1 MHTLTVTRARSF
13 RRRAFA
19 RIAGAAL
26 ATALAI
32 PSMAAA
38 QANYPSK
45 PIKIVLGFSAGGG
58 TDAIARSLARHMSE
72 TLSANVLID
81 NKPGANGNIAGE
93 IVAKA
98 PGDGYTLLYNTSS
111 IASSPALYGDRLS
124 YSVTRDLT
132 PVGRTASLPIILV
145 VPANSRFKSVEELV
159 AYAKANPGR
168 LNYASAGNGNVTH
181 LASLTFE
188 SAVGIKGT
196 HVPYKGEAPA
206 VVDLMAG
213 HVDYYF
219 ATSAG
224 VIPGIQAGRLRALA
238 VATLQR
244 LDTLPNV
251 PTLDETVA
259 KKLELSAW
267 SGIMAPASTPADVV
281 AKLSEAINKALKDK
295 DVLAFFAGQSA
306 LATPSTPESYGQF
319 LRQEMDVLAKVIDDA
334 KLTID

>member
-1 MHTLTVTRARSF
+1 MHVSPPGHNNRRKLIFAAGALLTV
-13 RRRAFA
+13 
-19 RIAGAAL
+19 AATL
-26 ATALAI
+26 SV
-32 PSMAAA
+32 PSTAAA
-38 QANYPSK
+38 QADYPSK

-58 TDAIARSLARHMSE
+58 TDAIARSLARHMSGS
-72 TLSANVLID
+72 LGANVLID

-98 PGDGYTLLYNTSS
+98 AGDGYTVLYNTSS
-111 IASSPALYGDRLS
+111 IASSPALYADRLS
-124 YSVTRDLT
+124 YSVTKDLT
-132 PVGRTASLPIILV
+132 PIGLTASLPIILV
-145 VPANSRFKSVEELV
+145 VPANSRFQSVEELV
-159 AYAKANPGR
+159 AYAKENPGK

-219 ATSAG
+219 STSAG
-224 VIPGIQAGRLRALA
+224 AIPGVQAGRLRALA

-244 LDTLPNV
+244 LETLPNV

-259 KKLELSAW
+259 KNLELAAW
-267 SGIMAPASTPADVV
+267 SGMMAPASTPANIV
-281 AKLSEAINKALKDK
+281 AKLNEAVNKALNDK
-295 DVLAFFAGQSA
+295 EVLAFFAGQSA
-306 LATPSTPESYGQF
+306 LAIPSTPAAYDKF
-319 LRQEMDVLAKVIDDA
+319 LSQEMETLSKVINNA